1 MDLSTAGTII
11 DKIRAAKR
19 PVINA
24 GNGIRIAGAHDLF
37 MDVAEK
43 LGVCVITG
51 WDSEDI
57 MYDTH
62 PVCGPCRQYG
72 DRPGN
77 FAIQNSDLVLSIG
90 SRLSI
95 RQVGYNFETWAR
107 EAYVIVNDIDE
118 EELKKPSVRS
128 DMRVHADAKDLLEQ
142 LNLVLDRF
150 WQRKREISPRASA
163 VQAADRYLTEERPQG
178 YDMEQNLRHVEGE
191 ISCYTPKHFAHT
203 DEEPANV
210 YAFIH
215 AVSSRLKRQVTVVG
229 NGSAC
234 VVGDTPISLKRASV
248 SSPIP
253 PLPPWDM
260 TCRQP

>member
-1 MDLSTAGTII
+1 M
-11 DKIRAAKR
+11 
-19 PVINA
+19 
-24 GNGIRIAGAHDLF
+24 
-37 MDVAEK
+37 
-43 LGVCVITG
+43 
-51 WDSEDI
+51 
-57 MYDTH
+57 
-62 PVCGPCRQYG
+62 G

-118 EELKKPSVRS
+118 EELKKPSVHS

-142 LNLVLDRF
+142 LDLVLDRVL
-150 WQRKREISPRASA
+150 A
-163 VQAADRYLTEERPQG
+163 EEEGNLPESVSRPGSRQVFDG
-178 YDMEQNLRHVEGE
+178 GKGLRDMTWSRTCAMWKEKYPVIL
-191 ISCYTPKHFAHT
+191 PKHFAHT

-215 AVSSRLKRQVTVVG
+215 AVSSRLREGQVTVVG

-234 VVGDTPISLKRASV
+234 VVGGHAYIIKKGQRFITNSAIA
-248 SSPIP
+248 
-253 PLPPWDM
+253 PWDM